1 MFSWDHEA
9 TLRGHKDSINVIKLE
24 KNLLFSGS
32 DDKTVKIWVYLLLW
46 LFIIKELTQKYEIF
60 SLDAHKGSVMDLLI
74 IEETGHLVTCST
86 DETIIIWNYPIREKR
101 KEISRPGN

>member
-46 LFIIKELTQKYEIF
+46 LFIIKELT
-60 SLDAHKGSVMDLLI
+60 
-74 IEETGHLVTCST
+74 
-86 DETIIIWNYPIREKR
+86 
-101 KEISRPGN
+101 